1 MKAKM
6 IKSLLFKKQVRLF
19 FVDNTSLLQEILDL
33 NKNGPPIVQQM
44 LGEFLSG
51 YSILSAILKGEQ
63 RLSVTIVLS
72 NRKYQLFIDTDASG
86 NVRGYANQDLLNL
99 HDQEFES
106 IQELIGPKASMLV
119 IKGSHMNQFT
129 SITDMPFKNIDE
141 NLTHYFKQSEQIE
154 TYIETHIEMGKQNRV
169 MHSCALFAQLLPGA
183 SPSLLEEIKKRLS
196 TKDVFFKKL
205 KEMDRQ
211 GLSEALKDYFDDIEI
226 IGEHTLQFSCDCS
239 KEMFYGFLQSM
250 DRKELIETMNA
261 NQSIDSRCHI
271 CGKTYHFY
279 PEEVKA
285 FFNQEMK

>member
-1 MKAKM
+1 MKTKV

-19 FVDNTSLLQEILDL
+19 FVDNTSLLQEIMDL
-33 NKNGPPIVQQM
+33 NKNSPPIVQQM

-51 YSILSAILKGEQ
+51 FGILSATLKDEQ

-86 NVRGYANQDLLNL
+86 NLRGYANEDLLNL
-99 HDQEFES
+99 HDQEIES
-106 IQELIGPKASMLV
+106 IPELMGHKASMLV
-119 IKGSHMNQFT
+119 IKGAHMNQFT
-129 SITDMPFKNIDE
+129 SITDMPFRNIDE

-154 TYIETHIEMGKQNRV
+154 TYIETHLEMGDQNQV
-169 MHSCALFAQLLPGA
+169 KHSCAMFAQLLPGA
-183 SPSLLEEIKKRLS
+183 SPSLIEEIKKRFS
-196 TKDVFFKKL
+196 TKDAFFKKL

-211 GLSEALKDYFDDIEI
+211 GLSEALKEYFNDIEI
-226 IGEHTLQFSCDCS
+226 IGEHALQFSCDCS

-261 NQSIDSRCHI
+261 NRSIDSRCHI
-271 CGKTYHFY
+271 CGKTYRFY

-285 FFNQEMK
+285 FL